1 MEPFPSWP
9 DGAVRQAAAGRRIL
23 LGSQPA
29 EEDVSVQK
37 TEGLSAGI
45 GRLCVVFAVLILI
58 SSLPS
63 VSFADQPV
71 PSISSSRARS
81 AAAGQ
86 VTIRDG
92 RILIDGTPFRIRGIN
107 YNPTPIGTD
116 IIDPGAPKFDLP
128 RIAALGANTVGTYH
142 LGLAEWGGLSDVTTG
157 EVFYDALYPVA
168 EADNLKILVGYFSNH
183 TMDWTNRARVARVTT
198 QYQQLVLKA
207 RRRPSTLLYLIGNE
221 VFEKLSNDDQ
231 RRAYAVWIG
240 EMVAWTQIN
249 DPAHPVVYA
258 DSQSLPGLKWLKSH
272 APTLG
277 VYGINNYAFTSP
289 ESLSTILTAQSR
301 AWPGKPILLHEWG
314 TDSWKAQRGVTDER
328 AQSERL
334 NELAAAVQAV
344 SGDLTHP
351 FIGSLYFAYNDEWRF
366 VGSWST
372 QDHDRGWTCGSCFD
386 GQADEDHWGLARAV
400 DVKRAGARTLKQ
412 AYRTLQTAWGG
423 R

>member
-1 MEPFPSWP
+1 MHW
-9 DGAVRQAAAGRRIL
+9 
-23 LGSQPA
+23 
-29 EEDVSVQK
+29 
-37 TEGLSAGI
+37 TEGPSAGV
-45 GRLCVVFAVLILI
+45 GRLSVVFAVLVLI
-58 SSLPS
+58 SGLPS
-63 VSFADQPV
+63 VSFADP
-71 PSISSSRARS
+71 PALSISPSQARM

-92 RILIDGTPFRIRGIN
+92 RIFIDGAPFRIRGIN
-107 YNPTPIGTD
+107 YNPTPVGTD
-116 IIDPGAPKFDLP
+116 IIDPGAPKFDVP

-142 LGLAEWGGLSDVTTG
+142 LGLAEWGRRSNVTSG

-168 EADNLKILVGYFSNH
+168 EADDLKIVVGYFSNH
-183 TMDWTNRARVARVTT
+183 TMDWTDRARVARVTA
-198 QYQQLVLKA
+198 QYQRLVLKA
-207 RRRPSTLLYLIGNE
+207 RQRPSTLLYLIGNE
-221 VFEKLSNDDQ
+221 VFERLSTDDQ

-240 EMVAWTQIN
+240 EMVAWTLVN

-258 DSQSLPGLKWLKSH
+258 DSQSLPGLKWLKSY
-272 APTLG
+272 APNLG

-289 ESLSTILTAQSR
+289 ETLSTILTAQGR

-314 TDSWKAQRGVTDER
+314 TDSWNAQRGVTDER

-344 SGDLTHP
+344 SSDPTHP
-351 FIGSLYFAYNDEWRF
+351 FIGSLYFAYSDEWRF

-372 QDHDRGWTCGSCFD
+372 QDHDRGWICGSCFD

-400 DVKRAGARTLKQ
+400 EVKGAGDRAFKP